1 MANKREKSKS
11 RTKNRYNLRIQEYIN
26 RTDSI
31 KEIISKKKVDYNSF
45 DLKLSQKI
53 FIKKN

>member
-1 MANKREKSKS
+1 MSNKREKSKS

-31 KEIISKKKVDYNSF
+31 KEIISKKKVDYTSF
-45 DLKLSQKI
+45 DLKLSPKN
-53 FIKKN
+53 FKKK